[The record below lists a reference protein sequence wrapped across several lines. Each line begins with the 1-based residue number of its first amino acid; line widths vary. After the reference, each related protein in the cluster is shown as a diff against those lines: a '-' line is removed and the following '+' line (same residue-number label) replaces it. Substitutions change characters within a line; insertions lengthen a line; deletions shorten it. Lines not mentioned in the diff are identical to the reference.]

1 MATRSLNLVIGCGG
15 SGLTTLSALNRLL
28 VQNPDMLQRMS
39 DEIYYL
45 VVDTEVSALD
55 AFEKDVKE
63 QMGQYASPF
72 MERIQLSQDMNIL
85 NDMIRPNFI
94 EPFSREPNAKGLMRL
109 REHWWFDENGNP
121 FQAARVTNLMKGAG
135 QCPPASYGLA
145 WYRLDAI
152 GEAVKRI
159 VDRMVTHGFGD
170 PSQLRNMNLI
180 VVAGLSGGTGRGCWN
195 VIAFKVREYLQSKY
209 KVKVPPVGVF
219 FDANVYDCVAR
230 DNVGQRIALEV
241 NSLTGLSEL
250 SCWLV
255 NGGRTG
261 SDSYEYRLPNIKS
274 PDKTG
279 TDILKV
285 DLDIN
290 PTAGA
295 PVNSAFLVCGR
306 SESAIL
312 EDNRQYHEMAGAA
325 LYAMIANPDIA
336 ARQVNDGDP
345 FNSLAAATYE
355 VDTLHLRKWYE
366 TRARSIALGRLVF
379 GGEDVS
385 SAKESFFRTVP
396 VNVRVRALTDIR
408 PNPDGTLFQRIAA
421 AFLDQKRYRQSLS
434 TLIQEFAGW
443 KLEEAT
449 EAVEPLLSPAP
460 DVKTVVNQALSSMG
474 LAPSKIEAAVVAAMK
489 SVYKGE
495 EGQKPSIGRALEF
508 LKTIKSEIDA
518 ARAMSVPSFQLT
530 PEGGSRAIGAREAI
544 IKTLKVFSK
553 RTFKEMLSCVGS
565 FNQDEIDQLVKE
577 EGGRF
582 AGLVPSAILAVNYP
596 GLKAAFEESLQP
608 AVKRIE
614 RLIAACERFE
624 ECCREASANFSLEE
638 AESAGG
644 NEGDDA
650 FSLLFVTPDRIEE
663 TLYGAN
669 DRQRFYRR
677 ILRPIVRSRSD
688 AESLVAD
695 AVTVGDS
702 MEDFIGKSIEDGTLE
717 KLAFANDSSTRT
729 KFIDRIMALA
739 RSNVS
744 LADNFMDCHFT
755 FQKILERNSEYW
767 NAAVAS
773 AMGSGVR
780 LARLKDKFLRTLGA
794 ELVQDKHKHGSPLVL
809 PPVDDL
815 LKSIAA
821 SLASTCAPWWIAD
834 SEGAHHSIMMFL
846 PFNCGDNAPAITAY
860 VSSHAPHAKIQPFG
874 LDTAKGGATPFS
886 YLAFVSEGVKLTPAE
901 KNKGMHLLDK
911 IESLKYYQ
919 DAEVNSWLQKAER
932 EDGESI
938 FTTENHNK
946 GIGYLSPMYIRE
958 KKLSAYRWRPWM
970 HEDEAEAQAAENKAL
985 DAMLY
990 GFLGM
995 GLTDAAGKS
1004 FDEKLAP
1011 YGWHFPIVR
1020 PGEKQVYFLARKT
1033 YDWNGEKAEA
1043 STDCISKPGKRLCTS
1058 ACNLYAFLQGKGKTG
1073 LSGTVKERD
1082 IEDGNKLRELILK
1095 EAALFAEHIEPDIG
1109 SNDIGKLK
1117 KARTAWL
1124 VQMRDAADEADI
1136 PVFDALLKRAKSR
1149 R

>member
-345 FNSLAAATYE
+345 FNSLAAAAIE
-355 VDTLHLRKWYE
+355 QVCD
-366 TRARSIALGRLVF
+366 
-379 GGEDVS
+379 
-385 SAKESFFRTVP
+385 
-396 VNVRVRALTDIR
+396 
-408 PNPDGTLFQRIAA
+408 
-421 AFLDQKRYRQSLS
+421 
-434 TLIQEFAGW
+434 
-443 KLEEAT
+443 EA
-449 EAVEPLLSPAP
+449 
-460 DVKTVVNQALSSMG
+460 
-474 LAPSKIEAAVVAAMK
+474 
-489 SVYKGE
+489 
-495 EGQKPSIGRALEF
+495 
-508 LKTIKSEIDA
+508 
-518 ARAMSVPSFQLT
+518 
-530 PEGGSRAIGAREAI
+530 
-544 IKTLKVFSK
+544 
-553 RTFKEMLSCVGS
+553 
-565 FNQDEIDQLVKE
+565 
-577 EGGRF
+577 
-582 AGLVPSAILAVNYP
+582 
-596 GLKAAFEESLQP
+596 
-608 AVKRIE
+608 E
-614 RLIAACERFE
+614 RLIAERVSEPYFTF
-624 ECCREASANFSLEE
+624 RFSP
-638 AESAGG
+638 GY
-644 NEGDDA
+644 GDYPLDTQKRLLRLLDA
-650 FSLLFVTPDRIEE
+650 PRKIGLSLNDSLLLTPVKSVTAVIGLSDQPIPRGKRGCAICSLRE
-663 TLYGAN
+663 TCA
-669 DRQRFYRR
+669 YRR
-677 ILRPIVRSRSD
+677 KGTHCGFENT
-688 AESLVAD
+688 AE
-695 AVTVGDS
+695 
-702 MEDFIGKSIEDGTLE
+702 
-717 KLAFANDSSTRT
+717 
-729 KFIDRIMALA
+729 
-739 RSNVS
+739 
-744 LADNFMDCHFT
+744 
-755 FQKILERNSEYW
+755 
-767 NAAVAS
+767 
-773 AMGSGVR
+773 
-780 LARLKDKFLRTLGA
+780 
-794 ELVQDKHKHGSPLVL
+794 
-809 PPVDDL
+809 
-815 LKSIAA
+815 
-821 SLASTCAPWWIAD
+821 
-834 SEGAHHSIMMFL
+834 
-846 PFNCGDNAPAITAY
+846 
-860 VSSHAPHAKIQPFG
+860 
-874 LDTAKGGATPFS
+874 
-886 YLAFVSEGVKLTPAE
+886 
-901 KNKGMHLLDK
+901 
-911 IESLKYYQ
+911 
-919 DAEVNSWLQKAER
+919 
-932 EDGESI
+932 
-938 FTTENHNK
+938 
-946 GIGYLSPMYIRE
+946 
-958 KKLSAYRWRPWM
+958 
-970 HEDEAEAQAAENKAL
+970 
-985 DAMLY
+985 
-990 GFLGM
+990 
-995 GLTDAAGKS
+995 
-1004 FDEKLAP
+1004 
-1011 YGWHFPIVR
+1011 
-1020 PGEKQVYFLARKT
+1020 
-1033 YDWNGEKAEA
+1033 
-1043 STDCISKPGKRLCTS
+1043 
-1058 ACNLYAFLQGKGKTG
+1058 
-1073 LSGTVKERD
+1073 
-1082 IEDGNKLRELILK
+1082 
-1095 EAALFAEHIEPDIG
+1095 
-1109 SNDIGKLK
+1109 
-1117 KARTAWL
+1117 
-1124 VQMRDAADEADI
+1124 
-1136 PVFDALLKRAKSR
+1136 
-1149 R
+1149 